1 MLDEAPYAK
10 NVLPEVAPGP
20 RRRIRALTINLAL
33 FGATAALLAVTAEF
47 VFRHRYDHM
56 IRKQRDTVDAVQP
69 WVKQHPELGYTWIE
83 NVKANDDI
91 RFDINDIEPR
101 PLSTDEFGVCNPPGA
116 IAQRKQGRP
125 VDIVG
130 VGDSFMEMAANVF
143 YERFRATDQL
153 YYSAAIM
160 RYCPAQYTDMLRSVA
175 IPMKP
180 MTILYGVFENDFLEI
195 EDYDNWRRSGIPWF
209 DYHSGTWCGPP
220 TGVTPLARFLKR
232 TTRGWSA
239 FYRVIEARIWG
250 ERISTTRPSPGQVSR
265 VRDEIAD
272 AAEIAHSHGIR
283 FLVLLIPSKRTAIHG
298 SSPESVEYDRLLR
311 ELGDSIQFLDLRP
324 IFRAVPDPSTLYYVT
339 DGHWNDTGCEVACQA
354 VLEWL
359 DRKGV

>member
-1 MLDEAPYAK
+1 MLDEVQDTKSA
-10 NVLPEVAPGP
+10 LPEGAPAP
-20 RRRIRALTINLAL
+20 RRRIRVLTINLAL
-33 FGATAALLAVTAEF
+33 LGATVSLLAVAAEF

-91 RFDINDIEPR
+91 RFDVNDVEPR
-101 PLSTDEFGVCNPPGA
+101 PLSTDEFGVCNPPEA
-116 IAQRKQGRP
+116 IEQRKQGRQ

-130 VGDSFMEMAANVF
+130 VGDSFMEMAVKVF

-153 YYSAAIM
+153 YYSAALM
-160 RYCPAQYTDMLRSVA
+160 RYCPAQYTDMLSTVA

-180 MTILYGVFENDFLEI
+180 KTIIYGVFENDFIEI
-195 EDYDNWRRSGIPWF
+195 EDYDNWRRSRIPWF

-220 TGVTPLARFLKR
+220 AGVTPLARFLKR
-232 TTRGWSA
+232 TTPGWSA
-239 FYRVIEARIWG
+239 FYRVLEARIRG
-250 ERISTTRPSPGQVSR
+250 ERFSMAWPSPRQVSR
-265 VRDEIAD
+265 VRDEIAE
-272 AAEIAHSHGIR
+272 AAELTNSHGIR

-298 SSPESVEYDRLLR
+298 SSPESVEYDRLLS
-311 ELGDSIQFLDLRP
+311 ELGDSVQFLDLRP
-324 IFRAVPDPSTLYYVT
+324 IFRAVPDPSALYYVT

-354 VLEWL
+354 VLEFL
-359 DRKGV
+359 DRNSG